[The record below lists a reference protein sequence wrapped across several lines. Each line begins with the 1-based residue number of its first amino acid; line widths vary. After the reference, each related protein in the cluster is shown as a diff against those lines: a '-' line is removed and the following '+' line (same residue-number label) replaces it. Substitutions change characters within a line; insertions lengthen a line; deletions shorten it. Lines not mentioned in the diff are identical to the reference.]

1 MPLPN
6 FEEKKF
12 QSCKLM
18 DDKEEEEEDPVSF
31 PPPSFKTDETT
42 HSIPNQTNRYQ
53 VTVLQHQVK
62 ILLLMMDQNKIR
74 DLAPFV

>member
-31 PPPSFKTDETT
+31 PPPSFKTDDTLD
-42 HSIPNQTNRYQ
+42 SQPNKSLSSHCFATSSENI
-53 VTVLQHQVK
+53 VV
-62 ILLLMMDQNKIR
+62 D
-74 DLAPFV
+74 DGPE